1 MRLTIIR
8 DDGVVGIDGV
18 WRMVNLSGL
27 DPSVR
32 AVQWDDEKGGHIE
45 YDDSANATLNNVNS
59 FQIFI
64 DRWIAAAPPEPDPPT
79 PTEMKAAAHARINTA
94 YAMAVNALTAGY
106 PENEIASWPKQE
118 AEARSW
124 LADNTAPTPW
134 IDSAATARGI
144 PKTDFVNLVIANADA
159 LAPLHGA
166 LSGKRQYLR
175 DEIDALGDTPTAEQL
190 NAIQW

>member
-18 WRMVNLSGL
+18 WRTVSMSAL
-27 DPSVR
+27 DPDIR
-32 AVQWDDEKGGHIE
+32 AVQWDDEKGGHVE
-45 YDDSANATLNNVNS
+45 YDDSANTTLNNVNS
-59 FQIFI
+59 FQTFI

-79 PTEMKAAAHARINTA
+79 PAELKAAAHARINTA
-94 YAMAVNALTAGY
+94 YVMAVNTLTSGY

-118 AEARSW
+118 AEARGW
-124 LADNTAPTPW
+124 LADNSTPTPW
-134 IDSAATARGI
+134 IDAAASARDVTKA
-144 PKTDFVNLVIANADA
+144 DFIGLVIANADA

-175 DEIDALGDTPTAEQL
+175 DQIDALGESPTAEQL
-190 NAIQW
+190 SAIQW